1 MGGDVDVA
9 EVEDVNE
16 DEDGDGCG
24 SGGVKGRGCK
34 EDRISSWNCRH
45 RRTEGTLIV
54 LNRW

>member
-1 MGGDVDVA
+1 MD
-9 EVEDVNE
+9 E